1 MIYSHTTNDI
11 MAKSKIA
18 ITIESKLLSEI
29 DELVALSHFPNRS
42 RAIEVAVEAQL
53 DRVRKGRLAREVAKL
68 DHREEQALANE
79 GLSAEAGEWPVY

>member
-1 MIYSHTTNDI
+1 MIYGHTTNEI

-42 RAIEVAVEAQL
+42 RAIEAAVEAQL
-53 DRVRKGRLAREVAKL
+53 DRVRKGRLVREVAKL
-68 DHREEQALANE
+68 DPREEQALADE
-79 GLSAEAGEWPVY
+79 GLSAETSEWPEY